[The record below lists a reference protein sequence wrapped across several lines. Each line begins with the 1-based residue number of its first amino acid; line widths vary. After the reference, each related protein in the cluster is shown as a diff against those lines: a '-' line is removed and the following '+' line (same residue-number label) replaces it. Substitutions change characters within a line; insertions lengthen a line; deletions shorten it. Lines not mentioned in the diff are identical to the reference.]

1 MRVIIPINNQYA
13 EDFIQ
18 WLVKR
23 LKSNILLQLDLRKLY
38 PFIAYQKDKK
48 VFKSYNADEPPINFE
63 SVIKHVVKSITYK
76 KVKDNWIIYIPENT
90 PYKGYFTTLYALCRF
105 IDKGNSE
112 VQGYSIFSNNFNGVA
127 ANVSKYYN
135 QFLKMF
141 VL

>member
-1 MRVIIPINNQYA
+1 MRIIIPVNNQYA

-18 WLVKR
+18 WLIKKI
-23 LKSNILLQLDLRKLY
+23 KSNILLQLDLRKLY
-38 PFIAYQKDKK
+38 PVVAYQKEKK
-48 VFKSYNADEPPINFE
+48 IFKPQANDELPINFE
-63 SVIKHVVKSITYK
+63 SVVKHVVKSITYK
-76 KVKDNWIIYIPENT
+76 KVKDNWIIYIPQNT

-112 VQGYSIFSNNFNGVA
+112 VKGYPIFSNTFNGVA
-127 ANVSKYYN
+127 ANISKYYN